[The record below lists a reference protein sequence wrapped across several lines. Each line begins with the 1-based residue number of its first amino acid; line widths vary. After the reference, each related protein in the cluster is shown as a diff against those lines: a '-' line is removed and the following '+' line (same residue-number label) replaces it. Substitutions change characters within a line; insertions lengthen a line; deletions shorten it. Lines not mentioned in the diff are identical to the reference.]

1 MSKSIK
7 EAISIDTFLEVK
19 HLGGAA
25 AVIITDNDWFKGRR
39 HANQA
44 FQVYDL
50 WRNQNQSPSFLSLKM
65 KMIKNSLSF
74 YLALIGQGISNR
86 RTSV

>member
-7 EAISIDTFLEVK
+7 EAISIDTFPEVK

-25 AVIITDNDWFKGRR
+25 AVIIADNDWFKGRR
-39 HANQA
+39 HANQHSKYMIYGEIKINHHP
-44 FQVYDL
+44 FS
-50 WRNQNQSPSFLSLKM
+50 RSKM

-74 YLALIGQGISNR
+74 YLPS
-86 RTSV
+86 